1 MISRRAL
8 LGWMAALG
16 LFAAGAAVAQDA
28 DALAENTLVI
38 QIEGVANG
46 VVEIELLPDL
56 APQHVEQLKS
66 LARAGAYDD
75 VAFHRVIDGFMA
87 QTGDV
92 EFGKRAAF
100 AGGRAGT
107 GGSDLPDLPAEFSGE
122 PFVAGIVGMARSQN
136 PNSANSQFF
145 IMFADAPHLN
155 GQYTAVG
162 RVSLGMDVVNDIR
175 RGKSP
180 NGAVDTPDYMT
191 SVRVKAEQ

>member
-92 EFGKRAAF
+92 EFGRD
-100 AGGRAGT
+100 R
-107 GGSDLPDLPAEFSGE
+107 
-122 PFVAGIVGMARSQN
+122 GI
-136 PNSANSQFF
+136 
-145 IMFADAPHLN
+145 
-155 GQYTAVG
+155 
-162 RVSLGMDVVNDIR
+162 
-175 RGKSP
+175 
-180 NGAVDTPDYMT
+180 
-191 SVRVKAEQ
+191 

>member
-1 MISRRAL
+1 MWNS
-8 LGWMAALG
+8 
-16 LFAAGAAVAQDA
+16 
-28 DALAENTLVI
+28 
-38 QIEGVANG
+38 
-46 VVEIELLPDL
+46 
-56 APQHVEQLKS
+56 
-66 LARAGAYDD
+66 
-75 VAFHRVIDGFMA
+75 
-87 QTGDV
+87 
-92 EFGKRAAF
+92 
-100 AGGRAGT
+100 AGT